1 MNVVRR
7 SVILSVEKCA
17 EASVNTKEV
26 MAMTTMATGAR
37 VEAMNNDML
46 MIANDITPEEHVELA
61 EATMTTKTEA
71 CVKTMSAETPTIER
85 TTTSDFEM

>member
-1 MNVVRR
+1 MN
-7 SVILSVEKCA
+7 A
-17 EASVNTKEV
+17 DT
-26 MAMTTMATGAR
+26 
-37 VEAMNNDML
+37 L